1 MLAAIPGTI
10 KASFSWANNK
20 KMARELLQPDNR
32 CRENASRLWGA
43 GRIIGRSMAVIE
55 GFYLTAKQAL
65 PKMARYERSTWW
77 FSVAS
82 KTYEV
87 SRAAIAKSPDR
98 LRRFVNDPSGHF

>member
-43 GRIIGRSMAVIE
+43 GRIIG
-55 GFYLTAKQAL
+55 AL
-65 PKMARYERSTWW
+65 W
-77 FSVAS
+77 
-82 KTYEV
+82 
-87 SRAAIAKSPDR
+87 
-98 LRRFVNDPSGHF
+98 PS